1 MKLPEFQ
8 TAHLLARRDMMR
20 QVNVRMQQSCQAA
33 LSVQL
38 MLMADA
44 KTPAS
49 VRARVSQYILENGN
63 RSLDEDISEGLESG
77 LLDYQDNVDEEC
89 EGYGVDGADEVD
101 TVHELAETA
110 RKKLI
115 GA

>member
-1 MKLPEFQ
+1 MKQANARLQ
-8 TAHLLARRDMMR
+8 QNALTA
-20 QVNVRMQQSCQAA
+20 V
-33 LSVQL
+33 SVQL

-77 LLDYQDNVDEEC
+77 LLDYQDNGDEEY
-89 EGYGVDGADEVD
+89 EEYEVDGADEVD

-110 RKKLI
+110 RKQLI